1 MQQGDHSISPE
12 DDCRMTGCDVI
23 FVSVKTSTRDVFV
36 PLKKRFTEIHFQLVL
51 HTLSSN
57 NGSFFENTS

>member
-1 MQQGDHSISPE
+1 
-12 DDCRMTGCDVI
+12 MTGCDVI